1 MPPSSS
7 TVTGNPVFDY
17 KAGFRRTAQSAQRIL
32 FLSGILL
39 LIAGVAGRIV
49 APANPEMR
57 LALRYAPLL
66 GVALVGLCG
75 IWGFWW
81 RNKLRADFQ
90 REYSNK

>member
-1 MPPSSS
+1 MPPPL
-7 TVTGNPVFDY
+7 TATGNPVFDY
-17 KAGFRRTAQSAQRIL
+17 KAGFRQTAQSAQRIL

-39 LIAGVAGRIV
+39 IIAGIAGRFV
-49 APANPEMR
+49 VPANPEMK

-81 RNKLRADFQ
+81 RSKLRADFQ
-90 REYSNK
+90 REFSIK